1 MLMGISSNGSV
12 IVNHQLMTTSV
23 RYRHVATFL
32 ASGAITTETEEKENI
47 GCQIAAKKALL
58 GDCSFVQEFEMGCTL
73 STVMKLENTV
83 TIKLFL
89 PPGFVLWK
97 TMVI

>member
-1 MLMGISSNGSV
+1 MGLSSKSSV

-23 RYRHVATFL
+23 RYSDVATFL

-47 GCQIAAKKALL
+47 GCQIVAKKALR
-58 GDCSFVQEFEMGCTL
+58 GDFSFVQEFEMGCTL

-83 TIKLFL
+83 TITLFL
-89 PPGFVLWK
+89 PPGYVPWK